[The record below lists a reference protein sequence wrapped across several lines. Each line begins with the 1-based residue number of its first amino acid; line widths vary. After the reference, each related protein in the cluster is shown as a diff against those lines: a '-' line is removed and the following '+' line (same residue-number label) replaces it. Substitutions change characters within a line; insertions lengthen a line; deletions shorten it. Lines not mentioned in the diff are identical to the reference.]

1 MNKRFKIYIAFWLI
15 LVAIFNVAVFVTP
28 SEFDGM
34 TKFGGAFWSG
44 YIFIMVAFMA
54 QLITAWY
61 IFLEKNIQKLFYK
74 ISLIRISWTGLVLT
88 ILFGTACMV
97 VPDLPNWVG
106 IVLCF
111 AVVGFNVISII
122 KANVA
127 ADIVSNLDDK
137 IKVRTLF
144 IKSLTSDVEGL
155 VSRAQSMGV
164 KEECRKV
171 YEKVRYSDPMS
182 NGELSEI
189 ENKISDKYS
198 ELAKAVE
205 EDNYVTVENTAKEMI
220 SLVED
225 RNRKCKL
232 LK

>member
-1 MNKRFKIYIAFWLI
+1 MNKKFKMYIACWMI
-15 LVAIFNVAVFVTP
+15 LVALFNVAVFVTP
-28 SEFDGM
+28 LEQ
-34 TKFGGAFWSG
+34 GGAFWPG
-44 YIFIMVAFMA
+44 YIFIMVAFLA

-61 IFLEKNIQKLFYK
+61 TFLEKNIQKLFYK

-88 ILFGTACMV
+88 ILFGTACIV
-97 VPDLPNWVG
+97 VPVIPYWVG

-122 KANVA
+122 KANIA
-127 ADIVSNLDDK
+127 ADIVSNLDEK
-137 IKVRTLF
+137 IKVSTFF
-144 IKSLTSDVEGL
+144 IKSLTADVEGL
-155 VSRAQSMGV
+155 VSRAQSAKV
-164 KEECRKV
+164 KEECKKI

-182 NGELSEI
+182 NVEFRKIEI
-189 ENKISDKYS
+189 KITDKYS

-205 EDNYVTVENTAKEMI
+205 EDNYKTVENTAKEMI